1 MSFVTLL
8 SFINP
13 FNSTQV
19 AAMAVDAVVDMVEDV
34 EVADTEEDA
43 AETMEEADMVVV
55 DTEVEVMVAEAT
67 EVDR

>member
-1 MSFVTLL
+1 
-8 SFINP
+8 
-13 FNSTQV
+13 
-19 AAMAVDAVVDMVEDV
+19 MAVDAVVDMVEDV

>member
-1 MSFVTLL
+1 
-8 SFINP
+8 
-13 FNSTQV
+13 
-19 AAMAVDAVVDMVEDV
+19 MAVDAVADMVEDV

>member
-1 MSFVTLL
+1 MSFVMLL

-19 AAMAVDAVVDMVEDV
+19 VAMAVDAVVDMVEDV

>member
-1 MSFVTLL
+1 
-8 SFINP
+8 
-13 FNSTQV
+13 
-19 AAMAVDAVVDMVEDV
+19 MAVDAVADMVEDV
-34 EVADTEEDA
+34 EVVDTEEDA

>member
-1 MSFVTLL
+1 MLL

-19 AAMAVDAVVDMVEDV
+19 VAMAVDAVVDMVEDV